1 MMTASHLHVMVI
13 HFPIALLIVAF
24 LSELFGVLS
33 KKQFF
38 TNASFYLLILG
49 SLGAL
54 VAYVSG
60 SYTGDGITNGMFQEL
75 IEMHEEAGL
84 ITLCLAIFTTLYKI
98 VLYYFKIKKV
108 WTQLVSLVLL
118 GILVLAVARTAYL
131 GGQLVFKNGVGIELA
146 LPDFGN
152 LPTN

>member
-60 SYTGDGITNGMFQEL
+60 
-75 IEMHEEAGL
+75 
-84 ITLCLAIFTTLYKI
+84 
-98 VLYYFKIKKV
+98 
-108 WTQLVSLVLL
+108 
-118 GILVLAVARTAYL
+118 
-131 GGQLVFKNGVGIELA
+131 
-146 LPDFGN
+146 
-152 LPTN
+152 

>member
-1 MMTASHLHVMVI
+1 MTASHLHVMVI

-24 LSELFGVLS
+24 LSELIGVLS

-75 IEMHEEAGL
+75 IEMHEKAGL
-84 ITLCLAIFTTLYKI
+84 ITLSLAICTTLFKI
-98 VLYYFKIKKV
+98 VIYYFKIKKV
-108 WTQLVSLVLL
+108 WTPLVSLVLL
-118 GILVLAVARTAYL
+118 GILVIAVARTAYL

-152 LPTN
+152 LPAN